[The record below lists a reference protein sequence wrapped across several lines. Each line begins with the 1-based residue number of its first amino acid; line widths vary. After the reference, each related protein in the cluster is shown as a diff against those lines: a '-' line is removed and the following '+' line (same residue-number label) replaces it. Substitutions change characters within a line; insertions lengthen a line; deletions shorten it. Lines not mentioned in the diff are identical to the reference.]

1 VGSVDTADTPHPSRA
16 VWVRSLSAAAARW
29 VASASY
35 LKKWIVLGVII
46 GAVAGCGAIVFYEAL
61 LGCTHLFLGVLAG
74 YHVPTPIGEGGR
86 AASASA
92 ARPWSLPLIAGAG
105 ALLGAVLVFRIAP
118 EAEGHGTDA
127 AISAVHHNPRGVRFR
142 AVIIKIVASALT
154 IGSGGSGG
162 REGPTGQISAGF
174 GSLLTRVLDLEPAD
188 GRIAVATGIGSG
200 IGAIFGAPLGGA
212 VLASEILY
220 RDDFEPAALLPC
232 FIASVVSYVV
242 FGAAEGFSP
251 LFGYVSRYHFSDPA
265 QLIWFALIG
274 VLAGLVGLLYAKGF
288 YGIADLFRH
297 SRLPRWVN
305 PAIGGLLVGAIGIAI
320 PEVIGTGYGWV
331 QTSLG
336 HGLLSIPLW
345 IVLILPF
352 ARIVATGLSIGSGGS
367 GGIFGPGMVIGAFL
381 GASVWRLFEPVFPSM
396 GHSPAPYVI
405 IGMMAC
411 FGGIS
416 RAPLAVMLM
425 VAEMTGSLSILTPAM
440 VAVGISWLIVRRNDD
455 TIYRS
460 QLKSRADAPAQR
472 ILAGLPLLA
481 AIPTT
486 RAMVAPRLVINSDTT
501 TAEAKA
507 ALDQAHLNGAPV
519 VDGAQRFSGSLARSA
534 LAPSVERR
542 RAVNDLVDAGAPAVS
557 ASSRLDVAL
566 ESLTEATLSW
576 VPVLDDDRRVVG
588 TLSVSDVV
596 RAYRQELAGSAERM
610 SGLGARSGASQVT
623 IDAHSSITGKTLRQ
637 ALLPKGLLVTS
648 VTRGDRVFVPNG
660 DTLLAAGDRLS
671 VLGETD
677 DLESIGRAEPLG
689 PPSSRDNGSSRPREP

>member
-1 VGSVDTADTPHPSRA
+1 VGPVDDAEAPHPSRA
-16 VWVRSLSAAAARW
+16 VWARSVSAGAARW
-29 VASASY
+29 VAAASY

-61 LGCTHLFLGVLAG
+61 VASTHFFLGVLAG
-74 YHVPTPIGEGGR
+74 YHVPTPIGEGGH

-92 ARPWSLPLIAGAG
+92 ARPWALPLVAGAG

-174 GSLLTRVLDLEPAD
+174 GSLLARVLDLEPAD

-232 FIASVVSYVV
+232 FIASAVSYVI
-242 FGAAEGFSP
+242 FGAAEGYKP
-251 LFGYVSRYHFSDPA
+251 LFGFVGSYHFSDPS

-274 VLAGLVGLLYAKGF
+274 VLAGLVGLLYAKSF
-288 YGIADLFRH
+288 YGLVELFHR
-297 SRLPRWVN
+297 SPLPRWVN

-336 HGLLSIPLW
+336 HGLLTIPVW
-345 IVLILPF
+345 IVLLLPF
-352 ARIVATGLSIGSGGS
+352 ARIFATGLSIGSGGS

-405 IGMMAC
+405 VGMMAC

-440 VAVGISWLIVRRNDD
+440 VAVGISWLIVQRNDD

-472 ILAGLPLLA
+472 ILAGLPLLGV
-481 AIPTT
+481 IPTT
-486 RAMVAPRLVINSDTT
+486 RAMVTPRVIIRSDMTT
-501 TAEAKA
+501 TSAKT
-507 ALDQAHLNGAPV
+507 ALEQANLNGAPV
-519 VDGAQRFSGSLARSA
+519 VDGAKRFTGTVARSS
-534 LAPSVERR
+534 LTSSGEDRR
-542 RAVNDLVDAGAPAVS
+542 SITDLVDAGAPVVS
-557 ASSRLDVAL
+557 LSSRLDVAL
-566 ESLTEATLSW
+566 ESLTEAPLSW
-576 VPVLDDDRRVVG
+576 VAVLDNDRRVVG
-588 TLSVSDVV
+588 TLSVSDIV
-596 RAYRQELAGSAERM
+596 RAYRQELAEGAEQM
-610 SGLGARSGASQVT
+610 SGLGAEAGVSVVT
-623 IDAHSSITGKTLRQ
+623 IRGDSPISGKTLRQ
-637 ALLPKGLLVTS
+637 AGLPNGLLVTS
-648 VTRGDRVFVPNG
+648 VTRGVRVFVPDG
-660 DTLLAAGDRLS
+660 DTELAEGDKLS
-671 VLGETD
+671 VLGQTE
-677 DLESIGRAEPLG
+677 DLPAHWWRANLEPAAF
-689 PPSSRDNGSSRPREP
+689 GS